1 MMSNS
6 LCCDVMRT
14 TLTLTDDVA
23 ALLDRARKRQG
34 GSLKT
39 VVNEALRR
47 GLPDLIGD
55 HPSEPRRF
63 RTRAVDLQP
72 LVAEVD
78 NVAEALALGE
88 GEAFS

>member
-1 MMSNS
+1 
-6 LCCDVMRT
+6 MRT
-14 TLTLTDDVA
+14 TLTLADDVA
-23 ALLDRARKRQG
+23 ALLGRARRRVG

-47 GLPDLIGD
+47 GLPELLED
-55 HPSEPRRF
+55 HGSEPRKF
-63 RTRAVDLQP
+63 RTRTVDLKP